1 MSDFFWR
8 RTGRGMVGLAALTLG
23 ASCTDAPY
31 TAPIFPFLASYQS
44 QTDSVPR
51 VLDNL
56 DWWRSFK
63 DPTLDRLVEQALSGS
78 LSLDLARERVI
89 EARAARDTLPQAANL
104 SPSLRMQREQQDGGP
119 DITRSEAALGFDWLL
134 DIYGARRAQVEA
146 ASARVAVADAELDA
160 ARLLLLLNL
169 TNAYVDLRFQQTSLH
184 LRRSELRSRRQT
196 LDLVDTL
203 VKGDAA
209 TRIDLVR
216 AQALVAETRATIPGL
231 EAAIAALKTEIVV
244 LSGRIPGTPGLDLD
258 SRSSQ
263 PRVAMSPQVG
273 IPADLLRNRP
283 DIRVAERSYY
293 AALRDVKVANAALY
307 PQLSLGGTISL
318 ASLSGDRNTDYVF
331 GPALRLPLLPTGAA
345 RANVALR
352 DSRVRQAHT
361 SWRLA
366 VLEAIGDVEAALG
379 DYQASVKARAAS
391 EETVRLYAE
400 ALRLTRDSVNRDG
413 GTIRD
418 LIDAEQNLA
427 IANAGLANALR
438 LVGRSYIALNVNLG
452 AGHRYGAMAQAA
464 AQD

>member
-63 DPTLDRLVEQALSGS
+63 DPTLDRLVQQALSGS

-104 SPSLRMQREQQDGGP
+104 SPSLRVQREQQDGGP

-146 ASARVAVADAELDA
+146 AGARVAVADAELDA

-231 EAAIAALKTEIVV
+231 EAAIAALKTEIAV

-293 AALRDVKVANAALY
+293 AALRDVKVASAALY

-318 ASLSGDRNTDYVF
+318 ASLSGDRNTDYIF
-331 GPALRLPLLPTGAA
+331 GPALRLPLLPAGAA
-345 RANVALR
+345 RATVALR

-400 ALRLTRDSVNRDG
+400 AVRLTRDSVNRDG

-438 LVGRSYIALNVNLG
+438 LVGRSYITLNVNLG
-452 AGHRYGAMAQAA
+452 AGHRYGAMAQVAD
-464 AQD
+464 QD

>member
-231 EAAIAALKTEIVV
+231 EAAIAALKTEIMV

-464 AQD
+464 DQD